1 MTQET
6 LSAAE
11 LQDFERT
18 LNRFDPV
25 LVRGVLDAVSEKPGR
40 PEGATATV
48 SGPLD
53 FGSVPAG
60 VLVYR
65 ADNGPVRL
73 RLTITEITGAFYE
86 EFELTDAEFGA
97 FVRVAIERLERHP

>member
-1 MTQET
+1 MPDKP
-6 LSAAE
+6 LSDAQ
-11 LQDFERT
+11 LKDFEAT

-25 LVRGVLDAVSEKPGR
+25 LVRGALDAVGVAPAPG
-40 PEGATATV
+40 PGTDATA

-65 ADNGPVRL
+65 TETGQLRL
-73 RLTITEITGAFYE
+73 RLTITEITGGSYQ
-86 EFELTDAEFGA
+86 EFELTDAHLTTL
-97 FVRVAIERLERHP
+97 VRAAIERLER